1 MTRRKLHVRTGDTVK
16 VLTGKDRGKE
26 GKVLQVD
33 PKRER
38 ALVEGVNL
46 MKKATRP
53 TEDNPE
59 GGMVEREAPLHASN
73 LEVVAAVEPK
83 SQSTSHSSKEA
94 S

>member
-1 MTRRKLHVRTGDTVK
+1 MTRRKLHVRTGDTVR

-33 PKRER
+33 LKRER

-46 MKKATRP
+46 VKKAMRP
-53 TEDNPE
+53 TEENPE
-59 GGMVEREAPLHASN
+59 GGVAEREAPLHASN
-73 LEVVAAVEPK
+73 LKTIGAADSK
-83 SQSTSHSSKEA
+83 SQSKEA

>member
-1 MTRRKLHVRTGDTVK
+1 MSRNKLHVRTGDKVL

-26 GKVLQVD
+26 GKVLAVNR
-33 PKRER
+33 KYRR

-46 MKKATRP
+46 MKKAMRP

-59 GGMVEREAPLHASN
+59 GGMSEREATLHVSN
-73 LEVVAAVEPK
+73 LKVVEAAG
-83 SQSTSHSSKEA
+83 KED